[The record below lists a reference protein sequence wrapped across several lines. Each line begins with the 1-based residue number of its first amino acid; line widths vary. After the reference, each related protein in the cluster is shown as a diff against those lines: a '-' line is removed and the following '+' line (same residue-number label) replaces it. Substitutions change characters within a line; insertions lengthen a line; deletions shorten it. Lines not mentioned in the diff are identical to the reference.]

1 MMRFLIEFML
11 VNWRND
17 NPTEA
22 ENKETSYIKERNK
35 KKIENLISM

>member
-1 MMRFLIEFML
+1 MPRKSESPVMIRFLIEFML

-22 ENKETSYIKERNK
+22 ERETGKDV
-35 KKIENLISM
+35 LCG